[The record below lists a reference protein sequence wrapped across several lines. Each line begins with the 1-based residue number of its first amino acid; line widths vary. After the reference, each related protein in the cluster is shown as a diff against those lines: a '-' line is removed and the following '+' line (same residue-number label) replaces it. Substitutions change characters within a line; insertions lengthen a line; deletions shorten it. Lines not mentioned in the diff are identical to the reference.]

1 MPRRECFR
9 LVLSFDGDLPPM
21 SIMQMCQKALG
32 SDHGPRCL
40 KLRLGG
46 RLWLEPQHV
55 FFFWWALP
63 HLKGWLLSIDSLMV
77 GEFSNVWESWCQEL
91 EMRAKSCQKMSNQR
105 AEKSLKSLWRWL
117 TMMQLLMFYWNPSE
131 SNMDKTSS
139 FAFMNLLS
147 RACWTRG
154 RGEEDE
160 WFW

>member
-1 MPRRECFR
+1 MSAFAWCCHLMEIFHRWVSCKCVKRHSDLIMDQDVWSCGWGVDYDWSLNMCF
-9 LVLSFDGDLPPM
+9 V
-21 SIMQMCQKALG
+21 
-32 SDHGPRCL
+32 
-40 KLRLGG
+40 
-46 RLWLEPQHV
+46 
-55 FFFWWALP
+55 WWALP

-91 EMRAKSCQKMSNQR
+91 EMRAKSCPQNQWNQR
-105 AEKSLKSLWRWL
+105 SEKSLKLRGDDS
-117 TMMQLLMFYWNPSE
+117 TMVQLLMFYWNPSE
-131 SNMDKTSS
+131 SNMNKTSS